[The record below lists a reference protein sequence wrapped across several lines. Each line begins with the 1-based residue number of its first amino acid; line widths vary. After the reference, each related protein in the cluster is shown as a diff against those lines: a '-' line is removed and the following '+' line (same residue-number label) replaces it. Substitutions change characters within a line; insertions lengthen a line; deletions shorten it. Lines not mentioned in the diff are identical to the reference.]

1 MDDRRGDDEREG
13 GGRRPRQDESRH
25 DSGHAAPERDD
36 RRREELVARA
46 LDERIPQR
54 MKGRR
59 AKDGGQDAGTEVVGV
74 GHEKVRLMDSLSPV
88 DPRGDQ
94 ANRQRAHAEARG
106 SFVRVGARTEPARL
120 FETGGLRWRF
130 PRSSNPCE
138 VAIVNTGGG
147 VAGGDSY
154 RVSLT
159 LSEGAE
165 VEATTPSAERVYRSD
180 GPAARIATRLILAPR
195 ARLFWLPQET
205 LMFDGARLER
215 RLEVETSGE
224 AALIAAETLVFGRLA
239 MGENQIDASL
249 RDSWRIRRNGR
260 LVFADET
267 RIEHAGATL
276 ERKAVG
282 AGARALSTIVASAP
296 DIEARLPDLRA
307 ALNAGNPR
315 VESGAS
321 AFDGLVVVRLLAAS
335 SDQLRAALVAS
346 IVALGGRKP
355 RLWP

>member
-1 MDDRRGDDEREG
+1 
-13 GGRRPRQDESRH
+13 
-25 DSGHAAPERDD
+25 
-36 RRREELVARA
+36 
-46 LDERIPQR
+46 
-54 MKGRR
+54 
-59 AKDGGQDAGTEVVGV
+59 
-74 GHEKVRLMDSLSPV
+74 MDSLSPV
-88 DPRGDQ
+88 EPNGEA
-94 ANRQRAHAEARG
+94 ANRQRARAEARAL
-106 SFVRVGARTEPARL
+106 FARVGARTEPERL

-138 VAIVNTGGG
+138 AAIVNTGGG

-154 RVSLT
+154 SVTLT

-165 VEATTPSAERVYRSD
+165 VEASTPSAERIYRSD
-180 GPAARIATRLILAPR
+180 GAPASIATRLTLMPG

-205 LMFDGARLER
+205 LLFEGARLER

-224 AALIAAETLVFGRLA
+224 AEFVIAETLVFGRLA
-239 MGENQIDASL
+239 MGESRIDATL
-249 RDSWRIRRNGR
+249 RDSWRVRRDGQ

-267 RIEHAGATL
+267 RMDHAGATL
-276 ERKAVG
+276 ERRAAG

-296 DIEARLPDLRA
+296 NIEARLPDLRA
-307 ALNAGNPR
+307 ALNAAGSG

-321 AFDGLVVVRLLAAS
+321 AFDRLIVARLLAAS
-335 SDQLRAALVAS
+335 FDQLRMGLVAS